1 MLPRLHL
8 CDWKKQYKIM
18 ILSVVCVMCSRLLCP
33 YLSSVLVIL
42 SSFLS
47 SCVCLII
54 YDYTVYFI
62 VLSVQFDLVW
72 STQLLPGVPV
82 CVYLA
87 SPCPAQPC
95 LDSLKTV
102 YLSYILVCVLLDSPS
117 CVHRDRYCQ
126 ILLQIKFMVFYLNI
140 LNISVIYSCDAK
152 LNFQHHFSPFI
163 IVNGENGC
171 AA

>member
-1 MLPRLHL
+1 MCHVFPPLVSLFVL
-8 CDWKKQYKIM
+8 CSGDSEFIIVQLC
-18 ILSVVCVMCSRLLCP
+18 LSHYLWLYCVLYSPVC
-33 YLSSVLVIL
+33 SVWFGLVY
-42 SSFLS
+42 S
-47 SCVCLII
+47 
-54 YDYTVYFI
+54 
-62 VLSVQFDLVW
+62 
-72 STQLLPGVPV
+72 LLPGVPV

-140 LNISVIYSCDAK
+140 WNISVIYSCDAK